1 MTKTYICIPAVE
13 QQHRGSRL
21 HAFMHLSQQFDE
33 KMSVCASFCHKKN
46 HSLLAVIFFWTVL
59 CVTVFFWQRGGVC
72 IIVCVTNCGRKWYI
86 QNIFD

>member
-46 HSLLAVIFFWTVL
+46 HSLLAVIFFWTVFCGNLLKDTYAHYYAYLL
-59 CVTVFFWQRGGVC
+59 C
-72 IIVCVTNCGRKWYI
+72 
-86 QNIFD
+86 